1 MKERS
6 FLLVALSVGFLVS
19 NVMSMNPVV
28 AHSLAANKMV
38 ETICKVPTK
47 FVTASQW
54 LVKKYRLRG
63 SRKELEVVERLLSY
77 EYHKAAED
85 IVDKCTKEEINNIFK
100 TACDCGHLQV
110 VKFLVDTY
118 ENEIADSINN
128 EFRNICKWF
137 RYVKHRCE
145 TVVLEIAK
153 LLIGTKKI
161 INGFIKACLSG
172 HVEIVKLFVGTNF
185 IGTKDINRGFKEAC
199 YWGHLEV
206 VKFFVGKYEKE
217 ITKDSFNGA
226 FKKACEGKKSAKG
239 SLTTVQLETI
249 KLLLVGAKK
258 ITNGVRNACYWDHL
272 EVVKL
277 FFDKYKKEITTA
289 SITNGFRVACY
300 WGHLEIVKFFVR
312 WGVTMPQKFTV
323 VKALKECI
331 TFIKDFD
338 KKKKYKDKIEFIK
351 ENKNNKN
358 LRDILIRFCCRSVKN
373 GRIERSKLTEIYK
386 ICKNQE
392 LRDILINNLFP
403 ENKNGNSKEENSLP
417 LSFAKN
423 KKRIKYQI
431 ESSKISNDDFHE
443 RLGYLLSQG

>member
-77 EYHKAAED
+77 GYHKAAED

-100 TACDCGHLQV
+100 T
-110 VKFLVDTY
+110 
-118 ENEIADSINN
+118 
-128 EFRNICKWF
+128 
-137 RYVKHRCE
+137 
-145 TVVLEIAK
+145 
-153 LLIGTKKI
+153 
-161 INGFIKACLSG
+161 
-172 HVEIVKLFVGTNF
+172 
-185 IGTKDINRGFKEAC
+185 AC

-323 VKALKECI
+323 VKALKEYI